1 MKKTYFLKTLFV
13 AACLIAGVNASWADN
28 VYTILYGTPVY
39 DTDGVTITGVTAQ
52 TDFTSDDGST
62 ASDITHSDANGD
74 NCTNAMPIGGSVLY
88 SNPSFSKSFET
99 AATKGTVHFE
109 ANYTATTNEQETWK
123 IVDSNG
129 VEIFGTTDCGYSNG
143 NATKNWGFCDGVSL
157 GTGWFRQAR
166 KGHNRIV
173 LDINMTTKIVSY
185 TVLVSSGSN
194 SYTTLT
200 GTYNLPEG
208 VSDVKGLT
216 ATKQD
221 YYSYMDNVSFY
232 NIYDNA
238 VSEAAYTINYQLNGE
253 TVASESNSGVVGATV
268 NAVSSIWDENNT
280 QKYYVLDGETT
291 SFTIAE
297 GTNTFNVAVREAY
310 NWTYSIKA
318 VVDDEDLLTIST
330 PSVVEGETAS
340 YGYPQYVAKDG
351 VLYKTSAQNSNPWW
365 GKSFTPLSDNETQSF
380 TYTEEGTTGIVYCS
394 EAENIEGITVVS
406 GGNTD
411 IRASNRKGGYGTDV
425 KVTTL
430 NAGVYKIYTAVYGN
444 TSNNS
449 IVFTY
454 KAGETTVL
462 QLPTEGNPKHRSSDE
477 FVIYSET
484 DLTVSGGN
492 GGNSPK
498 VIDYIIIQKI
508 SDIPSTV
515 TATMGA
521 NGYTTFASA
530 YNLDL
535 TDLPEGMNAYTAT
548 LTGTILSFNA
558 AEVAVPAGTGL
569 LLKGDAGESYDI
581 PVTSSAD
588 AVADNALTGVTE
600 ATDLQSDAE
609 DNYIFVMKKATSAS
623 DALHFSPLS
632 TESAVTVP
640 AGKAYV
646 SVPATAFSDG
656 SRALTISFD
665 GETTGISSTLLN
677 DKGQMTND
685 KVVYNL
691 NGQRVM
697 QPAKGLYIRD
707 GKKVIIK

>member
-13 AACLIAGVNASWADN
+13 AACLIAGVNVSWADN

-62 ASDITHSDANGD
+62 ASNITHSDANGD
-74 NCTNAMPIGGSVLY
+74 KCTNAMPIGGSVLY

-109 ANYTATTNEQETWK
+109 ANYTATTNGQETWK

-143 NATKNWGFCDGVSL
+143 NATKNWGFCNGVSL

-166 KGHNRIV
+166 GGHNRIV

-185 TVLVSSGSN
+185 TVLVSSGNN
-194 SYTTLT
+194 SYSTLT
-200 GTYNLPEG
+200 GTYNLPEE

-216 ATKQD
+216 ATKSS
-221 YYSYMDNVSFY
+221 YHSYMDNVSFY

-268 NAVSSIWDENNT
+268 NAVSSIWNENST
-280 QKYYVLDGETT
+280 QKYFVLDGETT

-318 VVDDEDLLTIST
+318 VVNDEDLLTIST

-365 GKSFTPLSDNETQSF
+365 GKSFTPLSDNETQSL

-394 EAENIEGITVVS
+394 EAEDIEGITVVS

-411 IRASNRKGGYGTDV
+411 IRASNRKGGYGTNV

-430 NAGVYKIYTAVYGN
+430 NAGVYKIYTAAYGN
-444 TSNNS
+444 ASSN
-449 IVFTY
+449 VFTY

-462 QLPTEGNPKHRSSDE
+462 QLSTEGNPKHRSSDE
-477 FVIYSET
+477 FIIYSET

-508 SDIPSTV
+508 GDIPSTV

-548 LTGTILSFNA
+548 LTGTTLSFNA

-581 PVTSSAD
+581 PVISAAD
-588 AVADNALTGVTE
+588 AVVDNALTGVTE

-646 SVPATAFSDG
+646 SVPATAFSG
-656 SRALTISFD
+656 TARSLSFSFD
-665 GETTGISSTLLN
+665 DETTGISAVNSQQLIVN
-677 DKGQMTND
+677 SA
-685 KVVYNL
+685 VYNL
-691 NGQRVM
+691 QGQRVEK
-697 QPAKGLYIRD
+697 PTKGLYIVN
-707 GKKVIIK
+707 GKKAVMK